1 MVTKLLSTSR
11 ENLANDM
18 YLISQMDSDQYV
30 PIVTLANLD
39 QIKKLTT
46 DVDLIADILKS
57 EFKLIT
63 MSLVWVAVAFM
74 AFYFRLSKWGCL
86 HAAVGSDINDAFLI
100 HQRCLSSNW
109 TNVERKCD
117 PIRTAVS

>member
-1 MVTKLLSTSR
+1 
-11 ENLANDM
+11 M

-57 EFKLIT
+57 ESKIIT
-63 MSLVWVAVAFM
+63 FCTFMGHSVAFC
-74 AFYFRLSKWGCL
+74 FRLSKWVWL
-86 HAAVGSDINDAFLI
+86 HTADGSDI
-100 HQRCLSSNW
+100 
-109 TNVERKCD
+109 
-117 PIRTAVS
+117 

>member
-1 MVTKLLSTSR
+1 
-11 ENLANDM
+11 M

-57 EFKLIT
+57 ESTLLRQSYLYPVVF
-63 MSLVWVAVAFM
+63 FG
-74 AFYFRLSKWGCL
+74 F
-86 HAAVGSDINDAFLI
+86 D
-100 HQRCLSSNW
+100 
-109 TNVERKCD
+109 TNMHCWL
-117 PIRTAVS
+117 

>member
-1 MVTKLLSTSR
+1 
-11 ENLANDM
+11 M

-57 EFKLIT
+57 ESHCSSSRICGVCF
-63 MSLVWVAVAFM
+63 FG
-74 AFYFRLSKWGCL
+74 F
-86 HAAVGSDINDAFLI
+86 DINYAFLTVALPLV
-100 HQRCLSSNW
+100 QLDKCGEKVRPNQNRCIVILREVPEATPLEVCNIS
-109 TNVERKCD
+109 VFY
-117 PIRTAVS
+117 IF

>member
-1 MVTKLLSTSR
+1 MATWLLSFSR

-57 EFKLIT
+57 ESKIIT
-63 MSLVWVAVAFM
+63 FALLWVTMWLFVLDQWYSNLA
-74 AFYFRLSKWGCL
+74 CE
-86 HAAVGSDINDAFLI
+86 I
-100 HQRCLSSNW
+100 HFSANP
-109 TNVERKCD
+109 V
-117 PIRTAVS
+117 

>member
-1 MVTKLLSTSR
+1 MVTRILSYSR

-57 EFKLIT
+57 KFKCHNHHVT
-63 MSLVWVAVAFM
+63 FMGHSVAFC
-74 AFYFRLSKWGCL
+74 FRLSK
-86 HAAVGSDINDAFLI
+86 
-100 HQRCLSSNW
+100 
-109 TNVERKCD
+109 
-117 PIRTAVS
+117 

>member
-1 MVTKLLSTSR
+1 MSYSR

-57 EFKLIT
+57 KFKHHHVT
-63 MSLVWVAVAFM
+63 FMGHSVAFC
-74 AFYFRLSKWGCL
+74 FRLSKWGWL

-100 HQRCLSSNW
+100 HQRCLLSKW
-109 TNVERKCD
+109 TNVERKCGL
-117 PIRTAVS
+117 IRTAAS

>member
-1 MVTKLLSTSR
+1 
-11 ENLANDM
+11 M

-57 EFKLIT
+57 ESKIIT
-63 MSLVWVAVAFM
+63 FALLWVTVWLFVLDSQNGFGYTQQM
-74 AFYFRLSKWGCL
+74 GLTF
-86 HAAVGSDINDAFLI
+86 NDAFLT
-100 HQRCLSSNW
+100 HQRCLLSKW
-109 TNVERKCD
+109 TNVERKCG
-117 PIRTAVS
+117 PIRTAAL

>member
-74 AFYFRLSKWGCL
+74 AF
-86 HAAVGSDINDAFLI
+86 
-100 HQRCLSSNW
+100 
-109 TNVERKCD
+109 
-117 PIRTAVS
+117 

>member
-1 MVTKLLSTSR
+1 MILKAWEWCVYVGLMATWLLSFSR

-57 EFKLIT
+57 ESKIIT
-63 MSLVWVAVAFM
+63 FTLVWVTMWLFV
-74 AFYFRLSKWGCL
+74 FRPVILKSGL
-86 HAAVGSDINDAFLI
+86 
-100 HQRCLSSNW
+100 R
-109 TNVERKCD
+109 D
-117 PIRTAVS
+117 PLFCRV